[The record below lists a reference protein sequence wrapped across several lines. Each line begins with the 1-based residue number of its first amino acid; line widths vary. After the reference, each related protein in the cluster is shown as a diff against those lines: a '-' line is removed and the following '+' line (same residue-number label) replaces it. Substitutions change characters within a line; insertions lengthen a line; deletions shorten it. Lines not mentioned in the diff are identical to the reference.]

1 MAKGDF
7 RKAVDGYPLKTR
19 WLQISLYFFMT
30 FGTVLEAPYVLG
42 SSFETEQL
50 LELSGSAVILFLVI
64 PFIYFIINLFA
75 MINLI
80 KLKFYEAQLAYII
93 ISTLYNIYM
102 LTLKFGMKA
111 EYLLIF
117 ILSGAAYVALNFIY
131 YGKRKTLFKNRY
143 HDAPPVVNENKRPEK
158 NVSYTEAELASMLEN
173 NNISDKNTDY
183 TAKTVI
189 PPAAPPYPPSYT
201 VGKTEPSK
209 KSAREINPEPHKA
222 KTAPDKINFC
232 RRCGAPI
239 EADSKFCIK
248 CGRKVV
254 S

>member
-30 FGTVLEAPYVLG
+30 FGTVLEAPYVMG
-42 SSFETEQL
+42 SSFETGQL
-50 LELSGSAVILFLVI
+50 LELNVSAVILFLVI

-102 LTLKFGMKA
+102 LILKFGMKA
-111 EYLLIF
+111 EYFPIF
-117 ILSGAAYVALNFIY
+117 IISGAAYVCINFIY

-143 HDAPPVVNENKRPEK
+143 YDAPPVVNENKRPEK
-158 NVSYTEAELASMLEN
+158 NVSYTEAELASMLEKIIYLIKIQITPPKRSFPPPLRPIPRHTQSAKRN
-173 NNISDKNTDY
+173 LPKNPL
-183 TAKTVI
+183 AK
-189 PPAAPPYPPSYT
+189 
-201 VGKTEPSK
+201 
-209 KSAREINPEPHKA
+209 
-222 KTAPDKINFC
+222 
-232 RRCGAPI
+232 
-239 EADSKFCIK
+239 
-248 CGRKVV
+248 
-254 S
+254 